1 MLLILLHVPA
11 VQQYMGHQ
19 TASALSKKLGTQVEV
34 GKVDIGLLNRVII
47 DDFELYDQ
55 QDKKMLSATRLS
67 AKVDIPSLLKG
78 KVSVSSAQLFGM
90 KANLYRETAEA
101 PFNFQFVIDSLSSK
115 EQKEKK
121 PLDLNINSL
130 IIRNGAVNYD
140 QLDAPISPG
149 RLSSP
154 LQNKTLSKMMNRE
167 KRDLETVSPRIRYLP
182 MQTRY
187 TLSRETVTL
196 CPWI

>member
-1 MLLILLHVPA
+1 
-11 VQQYMGHQ
+11 MGHQ

-140 QLDAPISPG
+140 QLDAPCQSGTSVTPAPSPDRTYRAPDALPTHG
-149 RLSSP
+149 QAHRPEGKETRLQGI
-154 LQNKTLSKMMNRE
+154 L
-167 KRDLETVSPRIRYLP
+167 RIRP
-182 MQTRY
+182 PQTF
-187 TLSRETVTL
+187 
-196 CPWI
+196 P